1 MNWNLFDRAR
11 RGRSVVQVE
20 AMEAFQQGQI
30 DRRSFI
36 RRGTILGISMPTMAA
51 VLAAC
56 GGDDD
61 AEPAADEPATD
72 EPATDEPADEPA
84 AAPAAGG
91 DISVGIQ
98 QGDANS
104 GLDPLN
110 MLDLGTYCV
119 LSQSFEYLVG
129 LAADGGI
136 GATALATG
144 WTPNDDASQWTFNLR
159 EGVMWQDGTPFTS
172 ADVAATL
179 DRMAEVN
186 AGVGGVWVAGST
198 ETPDETTVVMNLEQP
213 NGNLPALVSI
223 YNPQSLVAPAD
234 YVSGTVLDDRTTGTG
249 AWVLDSFDPTTFT
262 AKFSPNPNWWGGSV
276 NLDSVTLQGFESG
289 GTAIAALAAR
299 EIDAVQQYS
308 VAEGGTLLG
317 DDNIT
322 TLRPPSANHRKIWFN
337 TQLPEAGPF
346 SDPRVRQAVAY
357 AVNREQIVS
366 TVYQGEAIVANDHV
380 VHPSFASYDPTQE
393 QRPRD
398 IEMAKQLLSDAGYG
412 DGFETTLDVGD
423 IGEVP
428 DIAAI
433 VEANLAEI
441 GISAPV
447 RVTPN
452 SDFYGEYWCAGA
464 TWGSQPDTGGP
475 GRPCGASSE
484 IGIVDYGHRPT
495 PDVYFARAL
504 QTDGDWN
511 AANYNSAEFDGLF
524 SDFQSTPDADAR
536 RTVTGKMQRL
546 LSEDMPNCVH
556 SFYQYLSGHDS
567 SVQGVEVTAL
577 GHMQFQKATKA

>member
-1 MNWNLFDRAR
+1 MNWKLFDRQR
-11 RGRSVVQVE
+11 RAASQPGVDL
-20 AMEAFQQGQI
+20 MEAYAAGKI
-30 DRRSFI
+30 DRRTFV
-36 RRGTILGISMPTMAA
+36 RRGVILGLSVPTMGA
-51 VLAAC
+51 VIAAC

-61 AEPAADEPATD
+61 DDSSPPVDSAAGEPA
-72 EPATDEPADEPA
+72 DEPADEPA
-84 AAPAAGG
+84 AEPVAGG
-91 DISVGIQ
+91 EISVGIQ

-136 GATALATG
+136 GPTALATG

-159 EGVMWQDGTPFTS
+159 EGVTWQDGSPFTS

-186 AGVGGVWVAGST
+186 AGVGGVWVAGTT
-198 ETPDETTVVMNLEQP
+198 ETPDDVTVVMNLETP
-213 NGNLPALVSI
+213 NANLPALVSI
-223 YNPQSLVAPAD
+223 YNPQSLVTPAD
-234 YVSGTVLDDRTTGTG
+234 YASGTVLNERTTGTG
-249 AWVLDSFDPTTFT
+249 AWVLDSFDATTFT
-262 AKFSPNPNWWGGSV
+262 AKFTPNPNWWGGSV
-276 NLDSVTLQGFESG
+276 NLDSVTLQGFDSG
-289 GTAIAALAAR
+289 GTTIAAMAAR
-299 EIDAVQQYS
+299 EIDAIQQYS

-317 DDNIT
+317 DDGIT

-337 TQLPEAGPF
+337 TQLPEGGPF
-346 SDPRVRQAVAY
+346 TDARVRQAVAY
-357 AVNREQIVS
+357 AVNREQIVA
-366 TVYQGEAIVANDHV
+366 TVYQGEAMVANDHV
-380 VHPSFASYDPTQE
+380 VHPSFASFDPSQE

-398 IEMAKQLLSDAGYG
+398 IEMAKQLLSDAGYA
-412 DGFETTLDVGD
+412 DGFETVLDVGD

-441 GISAPV
+441 GVSAPV

-511 AANYNSAEFDGLF
+511 ARAKY
-524 SDFQSTPDADAR
+524 T
-536 RTVTGKMQRL
+536 
-546 LSEDMPNCVH
+546 
-556 SFYQYLSGHDS
+556 SG
-567 SVQGVEVTAL
+567 VGRWP
-577 GHMQFQKATKA
+577 

>member
-1 MNWNLFDRAR
+1 MNWKLFDRQR
-11 RGRSVVQVE
+11 RAASPLGVDLMD
-20 AMEAFQQGQI
+20 AYAAGKI
-30 DRRSFI
+30 DRRAFV
-36 RRGTILGISMPTMAA
+36 RRGVILGLSVPTMGA

-61 AEPAADEPATD
+61 DDAGSGDGDGATPAT
-72 EPATDEPADEPA
+72 EPQGTT
-84 AAPAAGG
+84 APVAGG
-91 DISVGIQ
+91 NITAGIQ

-129 LAADGGI
+129 LSADGGI
-136 GATALATG
+136 GPTSLATG
-144 WTPNDDASQWTFNLR
+144 WTPNEDASQWTFTLR
-159 EGVMWQDGTPFTS
+159 DGVMWQDGTPFTS

-179 DRMAEVN
+179 DRMADVN
-186 AGVGGVWVAGST
+186 AGVGGVWLAGST
-198 ETPDETTVVMNLEQP
+198 ETPDDLTVVMNLEAP

-223 YNPQSLVAPAD
+223 YNPQSLVTPAD
-234 YVSGTVLDDRTTGTG
+234 YASGTTLDEVTTGTG
-249 AWVLDSFDPTTFT
+249 AWMLDDFDPTTFT
-262 AKFSPNPNWWGGSV
+262 AKFTPNPNWWGGSV
-276 NLDSVTLQGFESG
+276 NLDSITLQGFESG
-289 GTAIAALAAR
+289 GTAIAAMAAR
-299 EIDAVQQYS
+299 EIDAIQQYS
-308 VAEGGTLLG
+308 VAEGGTLLS
-317 DDNIT
+317 DDNIV

-337 TQLPEAGPF
+337 TQLPEDGPF

-357 AVNREQIVS
+357 AVNREQIVA
-366 TVYQGEAIVANDHV
+366 TVYQGEAMVANDHV
-380 VHPSFASYDPTQE
+380 VHPSFASFDDTQE

-398 IEMAKQLLSDAGYG
+398 LEMARQLMSDAGYA

-423 IGEVP
+423 LGEVP

-433 VEANLAEI
+433 VEANLEEI
-441 GISAPV
+441 GITAPV

-464 TWGSQPDTGGP
+464 TWGAQPDTGGP

-511 AANYNSAEFDGLF
+511 AANYNSAEFDALF
-524 SDFQSTPDADAR
+524 TEFQATPDVDAR
-536 RTVTGKMQRL
+536 RVVTGKMQRL
-546 LSEDMPNCVH
+546 LSEDMPNCV
-556 SFYQYLSGHDS
+556 STWYQYLSGHDS
-567 SVQGVEVTAL
+567 SVQGVEVSAL
-577 GHMQFQKATKA
+577 GHMQFQKASKA